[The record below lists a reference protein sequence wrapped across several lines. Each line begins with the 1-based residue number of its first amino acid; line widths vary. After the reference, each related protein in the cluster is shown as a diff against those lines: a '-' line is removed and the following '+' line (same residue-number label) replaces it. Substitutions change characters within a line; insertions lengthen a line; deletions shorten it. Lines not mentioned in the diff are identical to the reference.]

1 MEGSHE
7 MWNCYAFYI
16 LVSFSQNGH
25 FWGCKI
31 LSRKY
36 PINLISSVVAFC
48 KSTSHIPANNPHP
61 QHPTSRTS
69 HIPNNPHL
77 HNPTSPT
84 SHISINPHPQ
94 HPTSPTSHI
103 PNIPHPEHH
112 TSPTYNIPNIPHMGN
127 NRSQMHILLLYGL
140 LISLGKV
147 FGNKQ

>member
-69 HIPNNPHL
+69 HIPSNPHP
-77 HNPTSPT
+77 HHPTSPT

-103 PNIPHPEHH
+103 LNITHPQH
-112 TSPTYNIPNIPHMGN
+112 TISPTFHIWATIEVKYTFFYRMDCWYLWERLSEKN
-127 NRSQMHILLLYGL
+127 NE
-140 LISLGKV
+140 V
-147 FGNKQ
+147 